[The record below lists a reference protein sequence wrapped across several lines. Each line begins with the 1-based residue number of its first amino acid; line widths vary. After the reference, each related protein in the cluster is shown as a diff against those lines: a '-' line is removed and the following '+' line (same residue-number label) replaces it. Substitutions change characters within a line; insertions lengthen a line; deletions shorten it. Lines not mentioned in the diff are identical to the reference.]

1 MKLTLNEMNS
11 RRLNAQTARA
21 LASREQFSDD
31 AAWLKAILTRYC
43 GAYPDVLDAQVTQIF
58 ALCNDA
64 VDDLHKAEADIMKR
78 DAVLTEAQWKEIF
91 SVTDAL
97 NPLEDEHAAERI
109 GQQVRD
115 MAESL
120 SCTALEQQYRRLYE
134 LEKHESPDPDEL
146 AAMSP
151 FAMRDS
157 VLRMTG
163 DYVANALRE
172 KNLPA
177 TLRAMGSSSATP
189 QSAEEKAQRRATV
202 RALTAILASRPEYR
216 SRLEDGTLKMQA
228 IASAAYAVVETD
240 ALAQALPEADWA
252 EITTNGLGAAFCTV
266 IIAFLV
272 YLMIELASGGA
283 LVLSI
288 LGAYVL
294 LYAVFCGICLMHI
307 YRELCPAGLMQTQTV
322 CTARHALAKVSTG
335 AGNLLRDARNELAGR
350 PAVPHKVVVEAS
362 QSVRSV
368 PRLA

>member
-1 MKLTLNEMNS
+1 MKLTLNEMNA

-31 AAWLKAILTRYC
+31 TAWLKAILTRYC
-43 GAYPDVLDAQVTQIF
+43 GAFPDALEAQVTQIF

-64 VDDLHKAEADIMKR
+64 VDDLHKAKADLMKR

-97 NPLEDEHAAERI
+97 NPFEDEQASERI

-115 MAESL
+115 MVESL
-120 SCTALEQQYRRLYE
+120 SCTALEQQFCRLYE
-134 LEKHESPDPDEL
+134 LENHESPDPDEL

-151 FAMRDS
+151 SAMRDS
-157 VLRMTG
+157 VIRMT
-163 DYVANALRE
+163 DAYVADALEE

-177 TLRAMGSSSATP
+177 TLRAMGSAAVP
-189 QSAEEKAQRRATV
+189 QSAEEKAERRATV

-216 SRLEDGTLKMQA
+216 SRLENGTLKMQA

-252 EITTNGLGAAFCTV
+252 EITTCGLGAVFCTV

-288 LGAYVL
+288 LGVYAL
-294 LYAVFCGICLMHI
+294 LYAVFLGTCLTHI
-307 YRELCPAGLMQTQTV
+307 YRELCPAGLMQTKAV

-335 AGNLLRDARNELAGR
+335 AGNLLRDARNELTGR
-350 PAVPHKVVVEAS
+350 PAVPHKVVVDAP
-362 QSVRSV
+362 QSVRSA